1 MSVEFIDMDFTLN
14 NLLYDL
20 TSDKYISIPPKKKK
34 WQINFFLNKYKIHV
48 ENTGCLAQTKPTRN
62 PINTTHF

>member
-20 TSDKYISIPPKKKK
+20 TSGKYISIPPKKKSGK
-34 WQINFFLNKYKIHV
+34 
-48 ENTGCLAQTKPTRN
+48 
-62 PINTTHF
+62 